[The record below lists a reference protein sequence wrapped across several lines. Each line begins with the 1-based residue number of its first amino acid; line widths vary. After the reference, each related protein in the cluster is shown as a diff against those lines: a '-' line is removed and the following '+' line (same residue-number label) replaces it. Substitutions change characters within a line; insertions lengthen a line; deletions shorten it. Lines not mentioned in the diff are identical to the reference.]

1 MTKHAAVTGHTSGLG
16 ASFYKLLAEQGY
28 KVHGFSRTNGYDLRD
43 YSQVTRMISQV
54 KGFDLFINNAK
65 PEYTQSQI
73 VYRLVRDWNQGSVIS
88 IGSYATIES
97 PSWSDTFLL
106 EYLTQKMALAHTHQ
120 VLTPIAKCNL
130 TIVHPKHLGD
140 NTDDYVQ
147 TLIRNLKL

>member
-1 MTKHAAVTGHTSGLG
+1 MTKYAAVTGHTSSLG

-28 KVHGFSRTNGYDLRD
+28 EVHGFSRSNGYDLRD

-65 PEYTQSQI
+65 PDYVQSQI
-73 VYRLVRDWNQGSVIS
+73 VYRLVRDWDKGSIIS

-97 PSWSDTFLL
+97 PLWTDTFLL
-106 EYLTQKMALAHTHQ
+106 EYLTQKTALAHTHQ
-120 VLTPIAKCNL
+120 VLTPIAKCKL
-130 TIVHPKHLGD
+130 TLLHPKHLGD
-140 NTDDYVQ
+140 DTDAYVQ